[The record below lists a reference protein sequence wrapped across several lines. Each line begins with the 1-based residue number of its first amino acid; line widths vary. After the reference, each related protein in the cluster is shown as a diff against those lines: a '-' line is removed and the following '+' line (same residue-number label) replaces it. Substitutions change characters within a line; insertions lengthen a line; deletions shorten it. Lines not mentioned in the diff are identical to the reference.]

1 MGMSMNT
8 KNMFS
13 KKRLVIIDL
22 HCDPTMPAGANEAGG
37 GNVYMRQLLRKLN
50 ITKMSIIYITRK
62 KYPQLEDHFV
72 TANGVE
78 FYRLD
83 LGSWGANDKSILQEH
98 YEDALIQIRRILN
111 SLGQEPLIFHSSY
124 WQSGKI
130 AMVLAEEYQT
140 FFVHT
145 VLSNSLGK
153 ALRGGKQD
161 DPPERILWER
171 EIFTRAK
178 YVLCSSESE
187 AEDIRTLYGVKDS
200 HILITGLAI
209 DESYFSPDYALDASM
224 SLDPFLGKSVTISD
238 DFIQPAIDSKSNIDW
253 WTAKGFLYVGR
264 LHTDKGLDKIFEAW
278 SMLYQTLGKNTPPLW
293 IAGGSISE
301 IQEFRSQIESKLPQ
315 LRQWESQM
323 LVVWWGPLRPSSI
336 NALLLKAHA
345 VVTHSRYES
354 AGLVI
359 LEALTRGIPV
369 LSTPYGYG
377 RDLVRDWYNGFQITY
392 GDITALY
399 YRFLAFSGQPYLA
412 HLMGLNAQETAKKA
426 EMIFQFTEKHLWAY
440 GMIEELPPS
449 RFPITEAKFQLR
461 DLVSRPLETFP
472 YLVAPASS
480 ERVAMVFRQHLGTE
494 LCRLVKIDPDDTMRF
509 HASTSSGQA
518 YLVVH
523 LRAHISEDH
532 VWNRFLPK
540 PPVVTISEQALAIKR
555 FGLIGGGYKVVWES
569 SGEGLVIMTMPHW
582 ETVSYNTFWTLAP
595 SDTPRTEDMES
606 YWDAVN
612 LLIRETPELHIFLEE
627 LSQAAPIV
635 RRAIEADKNL
645 PTILHL
651 PLPDKIPETAAA
663 LPFEQSRVVSLANF
677 RICVGT
683 YAVASTASFSL
694 PNASCLRLAEMGWVR
709 LRHLET
715 SCKRILL
722 GDGSL

>member
-13 KKRLVIIDL
+13 TKRLVIIDL

-37 GNVYMRQLLRKLN
+37 GNVYMRQLLRKLD
-50 ITKMSIIYITRK
+50 ITNMSIIYITRK

-83 LGSWGANDKSILQEH
+83 LGSWGSNDKSVLQKY

-130 AMVLAEEYQT
+130 AMVLAKEYQT

-171 EIFTRAK
+171 EIFTQAK

-200 HILITGLAI
+200 NILITGLAI
-209 DESYFSPDYALDASM
+209 DAGYFCPDYDLYASM
-224 SLDPFLGKSVTISD
+224 SLDPSLGKPVRISD
-238 DFIQPAIDSKSNIDW
+238 DYIQPAIASKYNLDW

-293 IAGGSISE
+293 IVGGSISG
-301 IQEFRSQIESKLPQ
+301 IHEFRFQIASKLP
-315 LRQWESQM
+315 LLSQWEAQM
-323 LVVWWGPLRPSSI
+323 LVVWWGPLRPTSI

-377 RDLVRDWYNGFQITY
+377 RDLVRDWYNGFQIPY

-399 YRFLAFSGQPYLA
+399 HRFLAFSGQPYLA
-412 HLMGLNAQETAKKA
+412 HLMGFNARETAKKA
-426 EMIFQFTEKHLWAY
+426 EMVFQFTEKHLYAY
-440 GMIEELPPS
+440 GMIKELPPS
-449 RFPITEAKFQLR
+449 HFTITEKKSQLQ

-472 YLVAPASS
+472 YLVAPASP

-494 LCRLVKIDPDDTMRF
+494 LCRLVKIDPDNTMRF
-509 HASTSSGQA
+509 HASTSSGQV

-523 LRAHISEDH
+523 LRAHISDDH
-532 VWNRFLPK
+532 VWNRFSPK
-540 PPVVTISEQALAIKR
+540 PPVLTISEQALAIKR
-555 FGLIGGGYKVVWES
+555 FGMIGGGYKVVWES

-595 SDTPRTEDMES
+595 SDMPRTDNMES
-606 YWDAVN
+606 HWDTLN
-612 LLIRETPELHIFLEE
+612 LLIRETPELHNYLEE
-627 LSQAAPIV
+627 LSQATPII
-635 RRAIEADKNL
+635 RRAIEADKSL

-651 PLPDKIPETAAA
+651 PLPDKLPETVAA

-677 RICVGT
+677 RVCAGT
-683 YAVASTASFSL
+683 YAVTSTASLSL
-694 PNASCLRLAEMGWVR
+694 TNVSRLRLAEIGWVR
-709 LRHLET
+709 LRHIET

-722 GDGSL
+722 GDNSL